1 MLNLKLKLKTKKMY
15 VALHMSSPAITIP
28 EDLPLQDARE
38 ILRSRNFRH
47 LPVVGSGNRLL
58 GMVTDRDLR
67 SALPSTI
74 LTEAESRA
82 ELARMTVT
90 PVRAIMSTRLVTLA
104 PTSTLDDALCLLD
117 REKVGAIPVVDE
129 QNCVVGVFSI
139 RDLIGSYR
147 RLFGLGERG
156 SALIAVEDD
165 GRPRLLSRIVVVLD
179 ENRMPFTR
187 LVRSGGM
194 EIGEPPGIVYLRVS
208 TLNVRAVH
216 GALQDAGLTIVV
228 PTLAIEKKASCQ
240 EKA

>member
-1 MLNLKLKLKTKKMY
+1 MY
-15 VALHMSSPAITIP
+15 VALHMSAPAVTIP
-28 EDLPLQDARE
+28 EDLPLQEARE
-38 ILRSRNFRH
+38 ILRARNFRH

-82 ELARMTVT
+82 EHARMAVT
-90 PVRAIMSTRLVTLA
+90 PVRTIMSTRLVTLA
-104 PTSTLDDALCLLD
+104 TTSTLDDALYLLD

-139 RDLIGSYR
+139 RDLIGAYR

-156 SALIAVEDD
+156 SALIAIEDD
-165 GRPRLLSRIVVVLD
+165 GRPRLLSRIVEVLD

-187 LVRSGGM
+187 LVHSGGM
-194 EIGEPPGIVYLRVS
+194 EKGEPPGIVYLRVS
-208 TLNVRAVH
+208 TFNVRAVH
-216 GALQDAGLTIVV
+216 VALQEAGLSVVV
-228 PTLAIEKKASCQ
+228 PTLAIERKAACR
-240 EKA
+240 EVR